1 MSTFKPRQ
9 FQEDG
14 VLGIWKFR
22 GKTLLADDQGLGKT
36 IEALMWVSRIPA
48 RRPVV
53 IVTPSSVKYH
63 WQMEARQK
71 FGLQSRVLEGQG
83 PRQKAVWTHQDRIL
97 ILNYD
102 ILWFW
107 LKALMANPPR
117 VVIFDECHY
126 ISNRL
131 ARRTRA
137 AKALAKHADS
147 VLGLSGTPMTNK
159 PVQLWAVLNIIRP
172 DLFPDFDQFAWRYC
186 KPRHTYWGWRFDG
199 AENKDELHK
208 ILTKHVMIRRLKED
222 VAPELPKKIHK
233 MIPVHLGPAAF
244 KEYHKAKDNFLMWLR
259 EKSAAKAARAK
270 RAESMVKVGYLL
282 RLCAHLRLPQTLNF
296 VKEFHENNPGEKIV
310 GLTGHTFM
318 IDRLRETFPKS
329 SVVIDGRVT
338 GVLRTEA
345 VRSFTHIRKITD
357 LWGNWRAASVGL
369 NLQRASNMV
378 SLDPP
383 WTPGDLL
390 QGQDRVHRIGQ
401 TKTVVIWY
409 LYAMGTVEEEWMR
422 ILRER
427 TGVLKA
433 VLDGKMDMSQAHA
446 DLFGKLIDNIAKKE
460 GI

>member
-14 VLGIWKFR
+14 VRGIYNLK

-36 IEALMWVSRIPA
+36 IEALMWVSRVP

-53 IVTPSSVKYH
+53 IVAPSSVKYH

-83 PRQKAVWTHQDRIL
+83 PKQEAVWTHQDQIL

-107 LKALMANPPR
+107 LRALMKRPPKM
-117 VVIFDECHY
+117 VIFDECHY
-126 ISNRL
+126 VSNRL
-131 ARRTRA
+131 AQRTKA
-137 AKALAKHADS
+137 AKKLAERADS

-159 PVQLWAVLNIIRP
+159 PVQLWSILNIIRP
-172 DLFPDFDQFAWRYC
+172 DMFDDFHQFAWKYC
-186 KPRHTYWGWRFDG
+186 KPRHTYWGWRYDG
-199 AENKDELHK
+199 AERKDELHK
-208 ILTKHVMIRRLKED
+208 ILVENVMIRRLKED

-233 MIPVHLGPAAF
+233 MIPVHLGSAAW
-244 KEYHKAKDNFLMWLR
+244 KEYTKAKDSFMTWLR
-259 EKSAAKAARAK
+259 EKSPARAARAK
-270 RAESMVKVGYLL
+270 RAESMVKIGYLL
-282 RLCAHLRLPQTLNF
+282 RLCAHLRMPQTLNF
-296 VKEFHENNPGEKIV
+296 IKEFHQNHPGEKVV
-310 GLTGHTFM
+310 GLTGHTFV
-318 IDRLRETFPKS
+318 IDRLRETFPKT
-329 SVVIDGRVT
+329 SVVVDGRVT

-345 VRSFTHIRKITD
+345 VRSFTYVRKILN

-369 NLQRASNMV
+369 NLQRASNMF

-409 LYAMGTVEEEWMR
+409 LYAMGTAEADWMQ

-427 TGVLKA
+427 TEVLKA
-433 VLDGKMDMSQAHA
+433 VLDGKMSIEAAQTN
-446 DLFGKLIDNIAKKE
+446 LIGKLIDKLAKKE